1 MTTRYFCSLLLFFCL
16 WQTTTAATFNIGAV
30 PPWVETSTPD
40 TTATISGQHT
50 SSGVYYLLLD
60 NQIQVA
66 SKQAFRHC
74 ALRILNETGIQNN
87 SELSF
92 SFDPSYERLTI
103 HYIRIL
109 RRGEIISVLRRNSVK
124 MLQREENLE
133 NHIYDGAVTAQVF
146 LEDVQTGDIID
157 YAYSIYGTNP
167 IFGNQFFNSF
177 YTRLNHPIH
186 YFRQRLLWP
195 DGKTLY
201 IKKHGTDV
209 EPVLHSLPGRTE
221 YIWEQYEIEPLIPD
235 SDLPDWYTPYPW
247 VQLTGFVSWQ
257 EVAQWA
263 ATLYPLKA
271 SLSPELQKKI
281 NEIRAQHPK
290 QEDQVLAV
298 LRFVQDDI
306 RYLGIEFGENSH
318 RPAPPSQ
325 VYKQRFGDCKDKS
338 LLLSTM
344 LSELGVQ
351 AWPALV
357 HTSYRHT
364 IEEQLPSPSAFNHA
378 VVKAVIMGMTFWF
391 DPTIS
396 QQRGSIGSTFFP
408 PYGKALVI
416 GDGSTTLTDIKPNAV
431 SIAHTE
437 QREIFYVDDMDFSTR
452 LEVQTTYSGMDA
464 DNARSMFAY
473 ASLGEMEKSY
483 LNFYA
488 TDYKGIETTQPL
500 RFTDDPV
507 NNTFTVY
514 EQYRITQMST
524 EDKGTLLAEFFPR
537 TLLDKLQ
544 RPGTSI
550 RTMPLGVSYPQNFT
564 HIMEIHLPEEWPI
577 EPDSTS
583 IDDEAFTFTSVC
595 DYDKDAHII
604 TLTYTYKTL
613 KDVVEPEVFASY
625 LAHVEEARDELG
637 YRITNNKNFSSSG
650 TTINWPIVLVAL
662 MFCGITFAGARRL
675 YRYEPNIPI
684 SSLAT
689 NSRAPRG
696 LEGWLIVVGIGIV
709 VRPVISAYN
718 LTTFGYIFDTK
729 SWSVLTVPGQATYN
743 PFWAPVLLADLFF
756 AVTML
761 AFSIL
766 LLILF
771 FQKRISFP
779 LFMVIFLITQFVI
792 SIIEAL
798 LMTQIPEGEFSSA
811 DIGRQIVFLCIW
823 IPYFFRSHR
832 VAATFTQR
840 RFSEEPQ
847 PVYFSPPPPSEEVE
861 PMP

>member
-16 WQTTTAATFNIGAV
+16 WQITTAATFDIGPV
-30 PPWVETSTPD
+30 PAWVATSTPD
-40 TTATISGQHT
+40 TTAQTSNHNT

-66 SKQAFRHC
+66 SKQAFRHR

-109 RRGEIISVLRRNSVK
+109 RAGQTISVLRRNSVK

-133 NHIYDGAVTAQVF
+133 SHIYDGAVTAQVF

-157 YAYSIYGTNP
+157 YAYSIHGSNP
-167 IFGNQFFNSF
+167 IFGDQFFTSF

-186 YFRQRLLWP
+186 YLRQRLLLP
-195 DGKTLY
+195 SSRTLY
-201 IKKHGTDV
+201 IKNHGTHLGPTIKHLSGI
-209 EPVLHSLPGRTE
+209 EE
-221 YIWEQYEIEPLIPD
+221 YVWEQSEIEPLIVD
-235 SDLPDWYTPYPW
+235 SELPDWYIPYPW
-247 VQLTGFVSWQ
+247 VQLTEFASWYK
-257 EVAQWA
+257 VAQWA
-263 ATLYPLKA
+263 TTLYPLKA

-281 NEIRAQHPK
+281 HEIRAQHPK
-290 QEDQVLAV
+290 QEDQILAA
-298 LRFVQDDI
+298 LRFVQDDV

-338 LLLSTM
+338 LLLCTM

-357 HTSYRHT
+357 HSDYRHT

-416 GDGSTTLTDIKPNAV
+416 GDSSTTLTNIKPSAI
-431 SIAHTE
+431 SISRTE
-437 QREIFYVDDMDFSTR
+437 QREIFYIDNLDFSAR

-473 ASLGEMEKSY
+473 ASLSEMGKSY

-507 NNTFTVY
+507 HNTFTVY
-514 EQYRITQMST
+514 EHYRITQLATDS
-524 EDKGTLLAEFFPR
+524 KGTLLAEFFPR
-537 TLLDKLQ
+537 TMLDKLQ

-577 EPDSTS
+577 KPESTS
-583 IDDEAFTFTSVC
+583 IDDEAFTFSSVC
-595 DYDKDAHII
+595 EYEEKSNIVTI
-604 TLTYTYKTL
+604 TYTYKTL
-613 KDVVEPEVFASY
+613 KDAVEPEAFTSY

-637 YRITNNKNFSSSG
+637 YRISSNKNLYSSG

-662 MFCGITFAGARRL
+662 MFCGISFAGARRL

-684 SSLAT
+684 TPTVDSYYRERKI
-689 NSRAPRG
+689 N
-696 LEGWLIVVGIGIV
+696 GWLIPFGIMLII
-709 VRPVISAYN
+709 RPLYYVYN
-718 LTTFGYIFDTK
+718 LTITSYIFDTK
-729 SWSVLTVPGQATYN
+729 SWNVLTVPGQAAYH
-743 PFWAPVLLADLFF
+743 PYWAPVLLIDLFF
-756 AVTML
+756 TITML
-761 AFSIL
+761 AFAIL
-766 LLILF
+766 LIILF
-771 FQKRISFP
+771 VQKRISFP
-779 LFMVIFLITQFVI
+779 LLMIIFLVAQLVVLIVQAI
-792 SIIEAL
+792 
-798 LMTQIPEGEFSSA
+798 LMTQIPEGQSLG
-811 DIGRQIVFLCIW
+811 ITIVRQIVYIGIW
-823 IPYFFRSHR
+823 ITYLLRSQR

-847 PVYFSPPPPSEEVE
+847 PAYSLPTPPSEEVE